1 MINMTFDKTSIREQ
15 IAKAPGIELELVW
28 IPQIMLR
35 QTCEE
40 VAVGSTIERNGV
52 GLNGRDA
59 SFITDLQE
67 QICDGKHLSSK
78 QAQIARQML
87 QKYSGQY
94 EVISR
99 SRT

>member
-1 MINMTFDKTSIREQ
+1 MAFDKLNIREQ

-40 VAVGSTIERNGV
+40 VAVGNTIERNGV
-52 GLNGRDA
+52 SLNGRDA

-67 QICDGKHLSSK
+67 QILKGKHLSSK
-78 QAQIARQML
+78 QIQIARQML

-94 EVISR
+94 QKISE
-99 SRT
+99 SQAQ